1 MQKDKLIP
9 IEYAGNDHVYTAI
22 TVHTSGKIR
31 NRTNN
36 KILDEQDI
44 CSKQF
49 ADWLRSK
56 LLPKGGRAKIDS
68 YGNVYLRG
76 KLSSELDYAPVW
88 IEEKKKPV
96 KSLERLL
103 EGL

>member
-1 MQKDKLIP
+1 MQKDKIIP

-22 TVHTSGKIR
+22 TVYTSGKIS

-36 KILDEQDI
+36 RILDEQDNS
-44 CSKQF
+44 SKQF

-76 KLSSELDYAPVW
+76 KLVTELNYVPVW
-88 IEEKKKPV
+88 VVEKKKPI
-96 KSLERLL
+96 KSLKRLL